1 MLSGQLGRK
10 NSQSKASKPLQKL
23 NKDELNAR
31 GIYEGNTKK
40 ELEKL
45 LTEQLHGVQTVPA
58 LLYNNPTST
67 LESINCGKY
76 KITNINKFIEQLGSI
91 NWSQLKYYDN
101 PYNSYNTFLAKFTE
115 IYNNF

>member
-45 LTEQLHGVQTVPA
+45 FTEELHGVQTVPA

-76 KITNINKFIEQLGSI
+76 KISFEPLHDIGKHIENVLTELKIPLTCKRSFC
-91 NWSQLKYYDN
+91 SQRCYSLLYW
-101 PYNSYNTFLAKFTE
+101 
-115 IYNNF
+115 